1 MKDKGNLILLIV
13 VVVLLVGMIVFSY
26 MRKRKYNNELGQM
39 RKDLKIGDKVMTDT
53 GVVGTLVDTY
63 EEEGYQYFVLKS
75 GAGNH
80 YGYFAVH
87 ANAIYYVFGKDK
99 AEKKP
104 NLGINQ
110 KDKNLD
116 GVAETTETA
125 AEQPNQAQSTE
136 NTTQINE
143 QPKETNPNTSTE
155 NKTANVEK
163 QPAASTKKSNQKR
176 ASSKAKK

>member
-1 MKDKGNLILLIV
+1 MNGKGNIIALIII
-13 VVVLLVGMIVFSY
+13 VVLLVGMMIFSY
-26 MRKRKYNNELGQM
+26 MRKKKYNNELGQM

-80 YGYFAVH
+80 FGYFAVH

-110 KDKNLD
+110 KDKP
-116 GVAETTETA
+116 AEQA
-125 AEQPNQAQSTE
+125 GEQPNEQGDNSVKPAEDDATNETDIQQAEPTSNQQDSVNAANNNQKKST
-136 NTTQINE
+136 
-143 QPKETNPNTSTE
+143 
-155 NKTANVEK
+155 KTA
-163 QPAASTKKSNQKR
+163 QKR
-176 ASSKAKK
+176 TSSKSKK

>member
-1 MKDKGNLILLIV
+1 MKGNGNIILLIV

-26 MRKRKYNNELGQM
+26 FRKRKYNNELGQM

-75 GAGNH
+75 GAGDH

-110 KDKNLD
+110 KKVEDTEAPKPADENSENQPE
-116 GVAETTETA
+116 GENPAEKPAENVAEQTD
-125 AEQPNQAQSTE
+125 SK
-136 NTTQINE
+136 
-143 QPKETNPNTSTE
+143 PKT
-155 NKTANVEK
+155 
-163 QPAASTKKSNQKR
+163 TKKQTTKR
-176 ASSKAKK
+176 TSSKTKN